1 MKQAVLLL
9 PENARFRELT
19 GYLNKVPFSSRYRE
33 ICHPIV
39 DLDRKAVAEAVKTF
53 GFMWFAE
60 SPDDFR
66 YAFYVRFYEVR
77 SRLCQPRAS
86 KNRTACD
93 AWSRLVPQT
102 KFEAVAEVV
111 KLSVLRGLP
120 KVLRAC

>member
-1 MKQAVLLL
+1 M
-9 PENARFRELT
+9 
-19 GYLNKVPFSSRYRE
+19 PFSSRYRE

-39 DLDRKAVAEAVKTF
+39 DLDRKAVAEVVKTF

-66 YAFYVRFYEVR
+66 YAFYLRFYEVPNLGCVR
-77 SRLCQPRAS
+77 QRAGR
-86 KNRTACD
+86 NRTACD

-111 KLSVLRGLP
+111 NGLLIYSLWGAFLLVSP
-120 KVLRAC
+120 LPPPATRAQR